1 MDMLQVHSL
10 EDVDSLP
17 LTAWNIHQPASADG
31 RENPLTSGAGLD
43 LILVPGL
50 GFTEASH
57 YHMIVIHSIA
67 ICNTSILMQ
76 NGFRIGRGKVSLM

>member
-1 MDMLQVHSL
+1 MDMLRVHSL

-17 LTAWNIHQPASADG
+17 LTSWNIHQPASANG

-50 GFTEASH
+50 GFTEASC
-57 YHMIVIHSIA
+57 YHMIVILSSHDSHSIA
-67 ICNTSILMQ
+67 HAQ
-76 NGFRIGRGKVSLM
+76 NGLRIGRGKVS